1 MGSVESGAD
10 LLKCEIC
17 IMDCYPPPP
26 AHALQLVVKLVPDA
40 PDGQNVPR
48 RIRVGFDFLSQ
59 LSDERYDVVVIQQI
73 IIRPSYK

>member
-1 MGSVESGAD
+1 MAKALRFPCDLARIGAD
-10 LLKCEIC
+10 ASA
-17 IMDCYPPPP
+17 P

-40 PDGQNVPR
+40 PDGQDVSR